1 MSILDRIK
9 YLKQFKDNWIMNCNG
24 RHQYTV
30 AVLDFL
36 MSVCCILLNVGFWK
50 IVLINT
56 VITLLFS
63 LFYSIRETRDSIK
76 HIVKINAVKSINR
89 LFEKDK

>member
-9 YLKQFKDNWIMNCNG
+9 YLKVFKDNWVMHCNS

-30 AVLDFL
+30 VVLDFL
-36 MSVCCILLNVGFWK
+36 VSVCCILLNISFWK
-50 IVLINT
+50 IVVINA
-56 VITLLFS
+56 VITMLFS
-63 LFYSIRETRDSIK
+63 LSYSIRETHDSIK